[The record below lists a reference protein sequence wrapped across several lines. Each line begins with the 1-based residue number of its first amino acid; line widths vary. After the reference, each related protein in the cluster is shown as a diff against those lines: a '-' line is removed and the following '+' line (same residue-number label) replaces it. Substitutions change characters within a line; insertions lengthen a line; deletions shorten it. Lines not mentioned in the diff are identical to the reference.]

1 MIPRMI
7 SVLRYSVRRF
17 ATLAPDRRTLYRDP
31 LLHSLA
37 EMVEA

>member
-1 MIPRMI
+1 MITRMF

-17 ATLAPDRRTLYRDP
+17 ATLAPDRRTLYRH
-31 LLHSLA
+31 LMLHSLA